1 MKRQGQGN
9 NPNPFQTGNFYSD
22 GDVGSD
28 QHNVVPDGHT
38 SMRRNGQTS
47 SNIDTQNHVGFAQFL
62 GDDFLLSPLG
72 DQTVTTQ
79 TFETSFNPLLQNN
92 SRSAGNDPIEPSLG
106 ADSGVL
112 QHSFDLN
119 DVEHP
124 ERTRIDASQGNGPY
138 IGSGGD
144 NIQTLGGSSSPVMI
158 YSGVAGYVIE
168 ENISPD
174 ELPVEGQRRLICK
187 RKAPE
192 LASGSACQ
200 AQNSQQPMTM
210 AQNNASI
217 NSLTAANNDHS
228 GLGATLPTSSNSY
241 QFPSE
246 ARQVYNF
253 QSNTRLRT
261 ANQPVATPTNLWTWN
276 SSNSRVQPTGQHPF
290 TLSISATALMLV
302 NSTVQPFVQVSNSSQ
317 ALQHYWNGTNLSW
330 VGPSSVPLDQ
340 AVNVPANLNLVNE
353 NVNASSSRIQSGSSR
368 HLPNSSIRSPI
379 PNMAAQY
386 GQRGLDIVNPS
397 ESWRRG
403 SFCPIL
409 PSASPDARPAQ
420 VPLRLGPRAER
431 QAGRHSGVPLY
442 TGQRRRLISEFR
454 NRNAFGLVRM
464 PAALRVEDVMVID
477 GSYLYGMPEVPD
489 ILEDMRLDVDNM
501 SYEELL
507 ELEEQIGNVCTGLSE
522 ETILANLTSRKYQ
535 SGPPE
540 EIEPCCICQEDYAE
554 GEELGK
560 LGCGHE
566 FHFNCI
572 KQWLMQKNSCPICK
586 NTALAV

>member
-1 MKRQGQGN
+1 MRRQGQGN
-9 NPNPFQTGNFYSD
+9 SSNPYQTGDFYSN

-28 QHNVVPDGHT
+28 QHDVVPDGHT
-38 SMRRNGQTS
+38 SIGQTS
-47 SNIDTQNHVGFAQFL
+47 SDVDTQNHVGFAQFL
-62 GDDFLLSPLG
+62 GDDFWLSPLG

-79 TFETSFNPLLQNN
+79 TSEPSFNPLLQTN
-92 SRSAGNDPIEPSLG
+92 SRIAGNGPIEPSLG
-106 ADSGVL
+106 ADSDPL

-119 DVEHP
+119 DVVHP
-124 ERTRIDASQGNGPY
+124 ERSGLHASQGNGPY
-138 IGSGGD
+138 LGAGSD
-144 NIQTLGGSSSPVMI
+144 NIQTSGGSSSPVMI

-174 ELPVEGQRRLICK
+174 GLPVDGERRLICK

-192 LASGSACQ
+192 LASSSEPQ
-200 AQNSQQPMTM
+200 AQNSQQPMTIP
-210 AQNNASI
+210 QNNVSI

-228 GLGATLPTSSNSY
+228 RLGDALPTY
-241 QFPSE
+241 QFPCE
-246 ARQVYNF
+246 ARQVDNF

-261 ANQPVATPTNLWTWN
+261 ANQSVAASTNLWTWN
-276 SSNSRVQPTGQHPF
+276 SSNSNVQPTGQHTF
-290 TLSISATALMLV
+290 TLTSSAPAPMQV
-302 NSTVQPFVQVSNSSQ
+302 NSAVLPVERVFNSSQ
-317 ALQHYWNGTNLSW
+317 ALQQYWNGTNLSW
-330 VGPSSVPLDQ
+330 VGPSSVHLDQ
-340 AVNVPANLNLVNE
+340 AVNVSANLNFVNV
-353 NVNASSSRIQSGSSR
+353 NANASSSRIQSGSSR

-409 PSASPDARPAQ
+409 PGASLDARPAQ
-420 VPLRLGPRAER
+420 VPLRLGPRPER
-431 QAGRHSGVPLY
+431 QAGRHSGVTSTSLY
-442 TGQRRRLISEFR
+442 QRRRLISEFR
-454 NRNAFGLVRM
+454 NAFRLVPM
-464 PAALRVEDVMVID
+464 PAGLRQEDVMVFE
-477 GSYLYGMPEVPD
+477 GSYLYGIPEVPD
-489 ILEDMRLDVDNM
+489 MLEDMRFDVDNM

-522 ETILANLTSRKYQ
+522 ETILANLTRRNYQ
-535 SGPPE
+535 SGPPG

-554 GEELGK
+554 GEELCK